1 MADYRKTSA
10 VIGVVLGMLSL
21 AACAPRPATAAPTI
35 DLNPFRTEVAST
47 VLAQVTQTVC
57 PVPSDTPSP
66 SPTVTAINVA
76 AITPTLMAST
86 TPVLTGTLV
95 TGTPATGT
103 PEPVLED
110 RAQWVSQSIL
120 DGSMFAPGETF
131 TMTWRL
137 ENVGSSTWTAGYLLR
152 HYSGDAFGAIKEI
165 PLGRDV
171 PPGQTAEISVLMKA
185 PNLTGDF
192 RSDWVLS
199 NQNRSNF
206 KEPVFL
212 KITVAVPTTTPSPSA
227 TASS

>member
-76 AITPTLMAST
+76 AITPTLIAST

-95 TGTPATGT
+95 TGHRQPGRRSLSWKI
-103 PEPVLED
+103 EPN
-110 RAQWVSQSIL
+110 
-120 DGSMFAPGETF
+120 GS
-131 TMTWRL
+131 L
-137 ENVGSSTWTAGYLLR
+137 NLSWTAACLHPVRLL
-152 HYSGDAFGAIKEI
+152 
-165 PLGRDV
+165 P
-171 PPGQTAEISVLMKA
+171 
-185 PNLTGDF
+185 
-192 RSDWVLS
+192 
-199 NQNRSNF
+199 
-206 KEPVFL
+206 
-212 KITVAVPTTTPSPSA
+212 
-227 TASS
+227 